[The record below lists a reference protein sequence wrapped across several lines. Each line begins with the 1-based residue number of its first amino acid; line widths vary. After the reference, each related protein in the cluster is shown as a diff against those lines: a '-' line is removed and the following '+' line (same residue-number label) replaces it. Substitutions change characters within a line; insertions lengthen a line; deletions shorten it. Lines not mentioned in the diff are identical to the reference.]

1 MKKVALIVTFTAML
15 FIGKLSAQ
23 NLQLHYDFGKDR
35 SYLTSTVEM
44 FKPDK
49 LGNTFFFVD
58 MNYYVGD
65 VKGVS
70 LAYWEIARVF
80 KTAKMPVGLH
90 VEYNGGFGQYKA
102 LNTNFAYQI
111 NDAFLTGV
119 DYSYNTEDFSKGFS
133 VKALYKYIHEKHD
146 LSFQLTAVW
155 YMHFFNRKL
164 SFTGFADFWR
174 EDWDFDFDGKTD
186 TKFIFLTEPQIWYN
200 LNEHFSFGGEVE
212 ISSNF
217 AGMKGFHA
225 MPTVAAKYN
234 F

>member
-1 MKKVALIVTFTAML
+1 
-15 FIGKLSAQ
+15 
-23 NLQLHYDFGKDR
+23 
-35 SYLTSTVEM
+35 M

-58 MNYYVGD
+58 MNYSNYNID
-65 VKGVS
+65 

-90 VEYNGGFGQYKA
+90 VEYDGGLGQLGGFGVMQ
-102 LNTNFAYQI
+102 AYQI
-111 NDAFLTGV
+111 TGSFLAGV

-155 YMHFFNRKL
+155 YMHFFNKKL

-200 LNEHFSFGGEVE
+200 LNELVQFKRTFFIWRRSRNQFKFCRNERFSR
-212 ISSNF
+212 
-217 AGMKGFHA
+217 HA
-225 MPTVAAKYN
+225 N
-234 F
+234 RCS